1 MCDVEARF
9 VSSSLVLSFCVV
21 CLAVDVHKIISNTT
35 HHVSSTTITPWIIML
50 LLLLCGLYKET
61 PYYLVAIFCELVRT
75 PITDA
80 AVPKRTKK
88 G

>member
-9 VSSSLVLSFCVV
+9 VSSSLVLSFRVV
-21 CLAVDVHKIISNTT
+21 CLAVDVHNIISNTT
-35 HHVSSTTITPWIIML
+35 HHVSSTTITPWIIMVL
-50 LLLLCGLYKET
+50 LPLYKET
-61 PYYLVAIFCELVRT
+61 PYHLVANFCELVRT
-75 PITDA
+75 LITDA